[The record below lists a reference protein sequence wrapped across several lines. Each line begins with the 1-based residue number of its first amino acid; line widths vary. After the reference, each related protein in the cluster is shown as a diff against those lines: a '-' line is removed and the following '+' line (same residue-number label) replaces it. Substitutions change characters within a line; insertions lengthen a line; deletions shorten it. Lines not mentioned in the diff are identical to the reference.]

1 MSASIERTAS
11 LDSIE
16 EFKAF
21 LKSEAV
27 AGGVPELEMGRV
39 TLALEEVLT
48 SIVYHAY
55 PKADGRI
62 NPRHTIQLACKAKDG
77 QLLMRIV
84 DKGKPFNA
92 LADAGS
98 GLDLLGGGGG
108 MGIYLVRKIMDKVQY
123 ERIGDFNVLR
133 LLYTS
138 KAAR

>member
-1 MSASIERTAS
+1 MSASIERPAT
-11 LDSIE
+11 LESIE

-21 LKSEAV
+21 LKQEAV

-39 TLALEEVLT
+39 ALALEEVLS

-55 PKADGRI
+55 PKPEGRI
-62 NPRHTIQLACKAKDG
+62 NPRHTIQLACKAQDG

-92 LADAGS
+92 LAATTGGMDM
-98 GLDLLGGGGG
+98 LGGVG
-108 MGIYLVRKIMDKVQY
+108 MGIFLVRKIMEKVQY

-133 LLYTS
+133 LLYKS

>member
-1 MSASIERTAS
+1 MSASIERPAS
-11 LDSIE
+11 LDCIE

-27 AGGVPELEMGRV
+27 AGGVPEIEMGRV
-39 TLALEEVLT
+39 ALALEEVLT
-48 SIVYHAY
+48 NIVYYAY
-55 PKADGRI
+55 PKAEGRI
-62 NPRHTIQLACKAKDG
+62 NPRHTIQLACKASDG

-84 DKGKPFNA
+84 DRGKPFNV
-92 LADAGS
+92 LASSSG
-98 GLDLLGGGGG
+98 GLDMLGGGG

-133 LLYTS
+133 LLYKS